1 MAGLVIRNADWIV
14 TVDRE
19 RRILWNGA
27 IAIVD
32 DRISFV
38 GKDDHLPEVCA
49 DEACADLETI
59 DAAGLLVLPGFVD
72 THVHN
77 TQHLGRGLADECDIP
92 KQLLERLY
100 GYESE
105 MASEDSYWA
114 AKNCQLELIRSGT
127 TCFLDPSS
135 YYPSETARATGET
148 GMRGIVSRTAFDIHN
163 TTIGKMPSKT
173 MFRETLAEALER
185 AEDTVLHHNNTYDGR
200 VRAWFAL
207 RILAGCSDDL
217 CRGIRRLANKH
228 GVPIVMHASESRDE
242 IVASRLSSGFSDVER
257 LEELGVL
264 GPDMVMIHMGWATP
278 REIHL
283 AQKYGFKIS
292 YTPSTGFR
300 LGMGDTTYGHF
311 PEMSALGIT
320 VSLSCNSAMSSNYL
334 DMVRL
339 MNLGAGAMRSTRLSA
354 FIFPPE
360 DMIEMATINGA
371 ISVGMDTEIGSI
383 EVGKKADLA
392 LFDTRRADWRPMLNP
407 LSNLVH
413 SCRGGAHTVI
423 VNGRILMAAG
433 EVRTIDEPEALSEC
447 QERGIAIARRSGLDR
462 ITQSPWPR
470 L

>member
-1 MAGLVIRNADWIV
+1 LTILVIRNAGWVV

-19 RRILWNGA
+19 RRVITDGA

-32 DRISFV
+32 DRIAFV
-38 GKDDHLPEVCA
+38 GKSSDLPSRFSAATVM
-49 DEACADLETI
+49 
-59 DAAGLLVLPGFVD
+59 DASDMLVLPGFVD

-77 TQHLGRGLADECDIP
+77 TQQLGRGLADECDVP
-92 KQLLERLY
+92 KQLLGRLY

-105 MASEDSYWA
+105 MTSEDAYWA
-114 AKNCQLELIRSGT
+114 ARMCHLELIRAGT

-135 YYPSETARATGET
+135 YYPGETARAAGES
-148 GMRGIVSRTAFDIHN
+148 GIRGIVSRTAFDVHN

-185 AEDTVLHHNNTYDGR
+185 AEQTVVAHNNTHDGR

-217 CRGIRRLANKH
+217 CRGIRRLADKH
-228 GVPIVMHASESRDE
+228 GAPIVMHASESYDE
-242 IVASRLSSGFSDVER
+242 IVGSRLSSGVSDVER
-257 LEELGVL
+257 LEKLGVL
-264 GPDMVMIHMGWATP
+264 GPDMVMIHMGWASP

-283 AQKYGFKIS
+283 AQKHGFKIS
-292 YTPSTGFR
+292 YTPSTGQR
-300 LGMGDTTYGHF
+300 LGMGDSDYGHF

-339 MNLGAGAMRSTRLSA
+339 MNLGAGSMRSKRLNA

-360 DMIEMATINGA
+360 DMIEMATLNGA
-371 ISVGMDTEIGSI
+371 IAVGMQADIGSI

-392 LFDTRRADWRPMLNP
+392 LFDTRRPDWRPILNP

-413 SCRGGAHTVI
+413 SSRGGAHTVI
-423 VNGRILMAAG
+423 VNGKVLMAAG
-433 EVRTIDEPEALSEC
+433 KMRMIDEAETLAQC
-447 QERGIAIARRSGLDR
+447 QRRGIAIARRSGLDR
-462 ITQSPWPR
+462 ITQSPWPQF
-470 L
+470 

>member
-1 MAGLVIRNADWIV
+1 LANLIIKNAGWVV
-14 TVDRE
+14 TVDPS
-19 RRILWNGA
+19 RRIITDGA
-27 IAIVD
+27 VAVAD
-32 DRISFV
+32 DRIAFV
-38 GKDDHLPEVCA
+38 GKS
-49 DEACADLETI
+49 ADLARDFVADTVI
-59 DAAGLLVLPGFVD
+59 DAAGMLVLPGFVD

-105 MASEDSYWA
+105 MTSEDAYWA

-135 YYPSETARATGET
+135 YYPSETARVTGET